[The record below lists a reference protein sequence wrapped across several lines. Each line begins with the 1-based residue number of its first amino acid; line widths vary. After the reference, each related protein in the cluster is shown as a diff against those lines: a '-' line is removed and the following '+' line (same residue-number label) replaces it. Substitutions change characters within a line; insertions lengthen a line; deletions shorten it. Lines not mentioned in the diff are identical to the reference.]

1 MPRRP
6 LLALL
11 CLLSLSLHAAQAP
24 ADAPPRP
31 LLEQVQRLSELLRD
45 SYAVWYPE
53 ATQVRLLQAEG
64 GEELALVV
72 FTVEGFAGGN
82 NHTQYL
88 AAFAADADPQG
99 QAHFSLIDVLPVAGK
114 GWRAITEFA
123 PQVSRDAGRNE
134 LSIAIDALE
143 VTAGDSPNFPSQKT
157 TVHLALKDGRLV
169 ERRSP

>member
-1 MPRRP
+1 MTCRP

-11 CLLSLSLHAAQAP
+11 CLLSLPLGAAAAP

-53 ATQVRLLQAEG
+53 ATRVSLVQADG

-99 QAHFSLIDVLPVAGK
+99 QAHFSLLDVLPVAGK

-123 PQVSRDAGRNE
+123 PQVTRDAARNE

-143 VTAGDSPNFPSQKT
+143 VTAGDAANFPSQKT
-157 TVHLALKDGRLV
+157 TLHLVLKDGRLV

>member
-24 ADAPPRP
+24 ADTPPRP

-53 ATQVRLLQAEG
+53 ATQVRLLQAED
-64 GEELALVV
+64 GEELALVI

-123 PQVSRDAGRNE
+123 PRVSRDAGHNE